1 MTNQTA
7 TAELQL
13 NEWTQPRTGETRRY
27 IKNWAEIAGLEIAR
41 YNTGNISG
49 AWINDQKIPNA
60 RAGAILAA
68 KVWLDESDAVHV
80 DCLSDYAQAYLTE
93 EEIIEAITAAL
104 TPAEAEDE
112 SDEAKGGDIESE
124 AAEEIIEENAEAAAA
139 EPEADAPSPVERAWD
154 AIDAAEAED
163 EALQDAMRAGEYQAV
178 IDHATRGLAAAGTAK
193 ALLPE
198 ITDRQ
203 IRGHLQYAVGKYIV
217 GFKDDMQK
225 AEEELRAIE
234 VETPA
239 EELAPDPAAT
249 APVPAMPT
257 TLPAEMSIDTL
268 RTIKDLEAKT
278 NHLNLRAGDIITMA
292 DGMDQYLAWGEL
304 TQAAGDLLDTLA
316 ALPRHGRITRLEE
329 RLRAMETRY
338 LREETTIVTD
348 ATRRFPEYLA
358 AGPEAARYTSETI
371 AHKAQVLVDTT
382 LAGIDQATE
391 NRDNPRG
398 FQTQIMIAHIRA
410 NLLRFD
416 CEQLAALWFI
426 CPEQALRDRYTTL
439 RDQVRSLH
447 LQLLEANSGPD
458 RLFLNKFAFDHGAL
472 LCAMK
477 TDVQQAPVPR
487 GRKLS
492 PATEK
497 FVDTVRQWHPEIK
510 VSIARKMF
518 GLLLELPRF
527 GDEIAGSR
535 IDEMSESE
543 FMRWETVVAI
553 DWVLR
558 RR

>member
-13 NEWTQPRTGETRRY
+13 NEWEHPRTGETRRY
-27 IKNWAEIAGLEIAR
+27 VKNWAEIAGLEIAR

-49 AWINDQKIPNA
+49 AWINNEKIPNA

-68 KVWLDESDAVHV
+68 KVWLDESDGIHV
-80 DCLSDYAQAYLTE
+80 DHLSDYAQAYLTE
-93 EEIIEAITAAL
+93 AQIIEAITAVL
-104 TPAEAEDE
+104 TPAEDE
-112 SDEAKGGDIESE
+112 SDEAEGE
-124 AAEEIIEENAEAAAA
+124 APAAAA
-139 EPEADAPSPVERAWD
+139 DADAEGSPVARAWD

-163 EALQDAMRAGEYQAV
+163 DALQAALQAGDYQAA
-178 IDHATRGLAAAGTAK
+178 IDHGTRGLAAVGTAK

-198 ITDRQ
+198 IADQ
-203 IRGHLQYAVGKYIV
+203 KIRSHVQYAVGNYIV
-217 GFKDDMQK
+217 GFKDDIAK
-225 AEEELRAIE
+225 AEAALESSPAIE
-234 VETPA
+234 SDPQIEDAPAA
-239 EELAPDPAAT
+239 EEAEVTESAT
-249 APVPAMPT
+249 MPT
-257 TLPAEMSIDTL
+257 TLPAEMSLDAL

-278 NHLNLRAGDIITMA
+278 NHLDVRAGEIITMA
-292 DGMDQYLAWGEL
+292 DRMDQYLAWGEL

-316 ALPRHGRITRLEE
+316 TLPRHGRVERLEE

-338 LREETTIVTD
+338 LREETSIVTD

-371 AHKAQVLVDTT
+371 AHKAKILVDTT
-382 LAGIDQATE
+382 MAGIDQADA
-391 NRDNPRG
+391 NRDNMQG
-398 FQTQIMIAHIRA
+398 FQNQIMIAHIRC

-416 CEQLAALWFI
+416 CEQLSALWFI
-426 CPEQALRDRYTTL
+426 CPEQALRERYTTL
-439 RDQVRSLH
+439 RDQVRNLH

-477 TDVQQAPVPR
+477 TEVQQALAPR

-492 PATEK
+492 PATKK
-497 FVDTVRQWHPEIK
+497 FVDTMRRWHPEIK
-510 VSIARKMF
+510 VSIMRKMF
-518 GLLLELPRF
+518 GLLLGLPRF
-527 GDEIAGSR
+527 EGEIAGSR
-535 IDEMSESE
+535 IDEMSEVE

-558 RR
+558 

>member
-1 MTNQTA
+1 MTNQTPA
-7 TAELQL
+7 AELQL
-13 NEWTQPRTGETRRY
+13 NEWEHPRTGETRRY
-27 IKNWAEIAGLEIAR
+27 VKNWAEIVGLEVAR
-41 YNTGNISG
+41 YGTGNISG
-49 AWINDQKIPNA
+49 AWINDKKIPNA

-68 KVWLDESDAVHV
+68 KVWLDESDTVHV
-80 DCLSDYAQAYLTE
+80 DYLSDYAQAYLTE

-104 TPAEAEDE
+104 APAEAEDQ
-112 SDEAKGGDIESE
+112 SDDSAIESE
-124 AAEEIIEENAEAAAA
+124 AAEVTAATTDA
-139 EPEADAPSPVERAWD
+139 PEAEDEAPSPVERAWD

-163 EALQDAMRAGEYQAV
+163 EALQDAMQAGDFEAV

-203 IRGHLQYAVGKYIV
+203 IRGHIQYAVGKYIV

-239 EELAPDPAAT
+239 GEPAPTSTAT
-249 APVPAMPT
+249 APLPT
-257 TLPAEMSIDTL
+257 TLPAEMSLDTL
-268 RTIKDLEAKT
+268 RTIKEVEAQT
-278 NHLNLRAGDIITMA
+278 DHLNIRAGDIITMA
-292 DGMDQYLAWGEL
+292 DRMDQYLTWGEL

-316 ALPRHGRITRLEE
+316 PLPRHGRITRLEE
-329 RLRAMETRY
+329 RLRAMEARY

-371 AHKAQVLVDTT
+371 AHKAIVLVDTT
-382 LAGIDQATE
+382 LAGIDQADA
-391 NRDNPRG
+391 NRDNQRG
-398 FQTQIMIAHIRA
+398 FQNLVMIAHIRA

-426 CPEQALRDRYTTL
+426 CPEQALRDRYTML
-439 RDQVRSLH
+439 RDQVRATH
-447 LQLLEANSGPD
+447 LRLVEVNYGPD

-477 TDVQQAPVPR
+477 TDVVAEPAPR

-492 PATEK
+492 PGERK
-497 FVDTVRQWHPEIK
+497 FVDTLRRWHPEIK

-518 GLLLELPRF
+518 GLLLGLPRF
-527 GDEIAGSR
+527 GDEIAGST
-535 IDEMSESE
+535 IDTMTETE
-543 FMRWETVVAI
+543 FLRWETVVAI

-558 RR
+558 G

>member
-1 MTNQTA
+1 MTKQTA

-13 NEWTQPRTGETRRY
+13 NEWEHPRTGETRRY
-27 IKNWAEIAGLEIAR
+27 VKNWAEIAGLEIAR
-41 YNTGNISG
+41 YGTGNISG

-68 KVWLDESDAVHV
+68 KVWLDESDEIHV
-80 DCLSDYAQAYLTE
+80 DGLSDYASAYLTE
-93 EEIIEAITAAL
+93 GEIIEAITAAL
-104 TPAEAEDE
+104 TPAED
-112 SDEAKGGDIESE
+112 SDIESE
-124 AAEEIIEENAEAAAA
+124 AAEEIEAPAAPTDAEG
-139 EPEADAPSPVERAWD
+139 SPVARAWD
-154 AIDAAEAED
+154 AIDVAEAED
-163 EALQDAMRAGEYQAV
+163 EALQAAMQAGEYQAV
-178 IDHATRGLAAAGTAK
+178 IDHATRGLAAVGTAK

-203 IRGHLQYAVGKYIV
+203 IRGHVQYAVGKYIV
-217 GFKDDMQK
+217 GFKDDIAK
-225 AEEELRAIE
+225 AEAVLESSPAIE
-234 VETPA
+234 SDPQIEEASAAEEAEVTESATPA
-239 EELAPDPAAT
+239 PL
-249 APVPAMPT
+249 PT
-257 TLPAEMSIDTL
+257 TLPAEMSLDAL

-278 NHLNLRAGDIITMA
+278 NHLDVRAGEVITMA
-292 DGMDQYLAWGEL
+292 DRMDQYLAWGEL

-316 ALPRHGRITRLEE
+316 TLPRHGRVERLEE
-329 RLRAMETRY
+329 RLRAMESRY

-371 AHKAQVLVDTT
+371 VHKAQVLVDTT
-382 LAGIDQATE
+382 MAGIDQAAE
-391 NRDNPRG
+391 NRDNTAG
-398 FQTQIMIAHIRA
+398 FQTQIMIAHIRC

-416 CEQLAALWFI
+416 CEQLSALWFI

-458 RLFLNKFAFDHGAL
+458 RLFLNKFAFDHGPL

-477 TDVQQAPVPR
+477 TDVQQALAPR

-492 PATEK
+492 PATKK
-497 FVDTVRQWHPEIK
+497 FVDTVRRWHPEIK

-518 GLLLELPRF
+518 GLLLGLPRF
-527 GDEIAGSR
+527 EGEIAGSR

-558 RR
+558 